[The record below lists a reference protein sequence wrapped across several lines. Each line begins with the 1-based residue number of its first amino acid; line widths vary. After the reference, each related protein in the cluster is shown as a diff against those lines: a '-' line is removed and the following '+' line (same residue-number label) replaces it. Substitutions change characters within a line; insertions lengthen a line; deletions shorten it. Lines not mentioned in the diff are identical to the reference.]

1 MAGRARH
8 HRWHVERGQD
18 VLTLSRCRPAR
29 FDLAVEAVLPVMEPL
44 RLAHQIRQDMWRAL
58 RDLRGFAP
66 AVRVARS
73 GDVLHVT
80 AGGAVAG
87 PVPRAQ
93 AEAAIRA
100 VLDNPANRARWQGY
114 AKVRAHV

>member
-18 VLTLSRCRPAR
+18 VLTLSRGRPAR
-29 FDLAVEAVLPVMEPL
+29 FDLSVDAVLASGDPL
-44 RLAHQIRQDMWRAL
+44 RLAHQIRQDVWRAL

-66 AVRVARS
+66 AVRVTRRDGAM
-73 GDVLHVT
+73 HVT

-87 PVPRAQ
+87 RFPRHH

-100 VLDNPANRARWQGY
+100 VLDCPANRARWQGY
-114 AKVRAHV
+114 ARDRSRD